1 MNKNIAYGAIST
13 NVVAPKYCER
23 PGANSESKCNPTL
36 TETDVMSLT
45 EVSSWLGIAED
56 LLKKMATGDTIPC
69 FHPAKNTFFFSRR
82 DLLAWLE
89 ENRRGRIKKTNKEN
103 NNEEE

>member
-1 MNKNIAYGAIST
+1 MTNTKPYGAIST

-23 PGANSESKCNPTL
+23 SVDNSKSMHDSKL

-82 DLLAWLE
+82 DLLAWLV
-89 ENRRGRIKKTNKEN
+89 ENRRGRIKKTTNTT
-103 NNEEE
+103 NEEE